1 MIVHAYLF
9 DMVIGQFW
17 SDVIAGCILL
27 VVGGYNYARRARQ
40 RLGDLGAAVLTAL
53 IGIWILSTPF
63 MFGADGGLAETTND
77 VGFWTDVVVGLLAIA
92 LGAISV
98 YRIRDGRRKSAPKR
112 TAQ

>member
-1 MIVHAYLF
+1 MIAHAYLF

-17 SDVIAGCILL
+17 SDVIAGVVLL
-27 VVGGYNYARRARQ
+27 VVGGYNYTRRARQ

-53 IGIWILSTPF
+53 IGVWILSTPF

-77 VGFWTDVVVGLLAIA
+77 VGFWTDIVVGLLAIV
-92 LGAISV
+92 LGSLSV
-98 YRIRDGRRKSAPKR
+98 YRIRHGRQQSRTTS